1 MTTPSDTPL
10 PVKRLILCPQDK
22 GGIGKSFIATLL
34 YDFLIDRAVKVKTFD
49 LDHAN
54 STFQR
59 YVPEAEFIDT
69 DVDAD
74 KLAVLDQL
82 VSALE
87 TVDTVLVDKERG
99 YVLSLGGVRWNEAD
113 FCRGW
118 EIDGRTGSGK
128 TASGVVPILHALKRN
143 RPGMG
148 ILALDTKGDLSEP
161 IEAVADDLGCRDDL
175 RQLEVRP
182 DKAPPGWRP
191 PYTFNFLGDTSLPAS
206 TYAKLLVDVAT
217 AAGQKGGQTFFKNAA
232 QVAIQ
237 NGMNLLAVLDVPVT
251 IENCYRLVMDLAE
264 LEARIGELEKV
275 PGPLRDPLL
284 DYFREFKAQP
294 KEQLGGVRYTV
305 FNYLQPYTVPD
316 IAEVFCPTEPTFDLA
331 EIDLGRLVSV
341 KIPQKYQTEKRYV
354 SLMLKALYYL
364 HALRRYDLS
373 GAERARKNLIVGVF
387 DEAQESV
394 LLSEDG
400 ISDYNVIDKIRGA
413 RATAIF
419 STQSPTSYIPPMGGR
434 DKADVFRLNLG
445 NKIHFTAADKDASE
459 MIAESIGKR
468 TIKKRTWS
476 SGSGKRSIS
485 WTDDDQYFIKPHVL
499 RRLPK
504 HVAVIK
510 HCEQAYRWVRLP
522 PSPFTKPK
530 AIDASR
536 N

>member
-1 MTTPSDTPL
+1 MDLFTFFLAIVTAGISLFLAIQPGLIHVFAWIFAL
-10 PVKRLILCPQDK
+10 PVGWFVYGAFRPGR
-22 GGIGKSFIATLL
+22 GG
-34 YDFLIDRAVKVKTFD
+34 
-49 LDHAN
+49 
-54 STFQR
+54 
-59 YVPEAEFIDT
+59 
-69 DVDAD
+69 
-74 KLAVLDQL
+74 
-82 VSALE
+82 
-87 TVDTVLVDKERG
+87 G

-128 TASGVVPILHALKRN
+128 TASGVIPILYALKKH
-143 RPGMG
+143 RPDLG

-161 IEAVADDLGCRDDL
+161 IDAMADDLKCRDDL

-182 DKAPPGWRP
+182 DNASPGWKP
-191 PYTFNFLGDTSLPAS
+191 PYTFNFLADTSIPFS

-237 NGMNLLAVLDVPVT
+237 NGMSLLAALDVPVT
-251 IENCYRLVMDLAE
+251 IENVYLLIMDM
-264 LEARIGELEKV
+264 GELEKRIKELESAS
-275 PGPLRDPLL
+275 GPLRDSLL

-294 KEQLGGVRYTV
+294 KEQLGGVRSTV
-305 FNYLQPYTVPD
+305 FNYLQPYTIPD

-354 SLMLKALYYL
+354 SLLLKALYYL

-373 GAERARKNLIVGVF
+373 GAERARRNLIVGVF

-400 ISDYNVIDKIRGA
+400 ISDYNVVDKIRGA

-419 STQSPTSYIPPMGGR
+419 STQSPTSYIPPMGGK

-468 TIKKRTWS
+468 TIKKKTWS
-476 SGSGKRSIS
+476 TGSGKRSVS
-485 WTDDDQYFIKPHVL
+485 WTDEDQYYIKPHVL
-499 RRLPK
+499 RAMPK
-504 HVAVIK
+504 HIAVIK
-510 HCEQAYRWVRLP
+510 HCERAYKRVYLP
-522 PSPFTKPK
+522 PSRFTKPK
-530 AIDASR
+530 TVDVSR